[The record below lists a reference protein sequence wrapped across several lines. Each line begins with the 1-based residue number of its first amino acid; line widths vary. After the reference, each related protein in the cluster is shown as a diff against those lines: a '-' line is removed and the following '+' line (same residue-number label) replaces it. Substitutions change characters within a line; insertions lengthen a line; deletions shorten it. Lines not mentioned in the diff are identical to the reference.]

1 MKRVQLSQMQVGW
14 DYSPPLIA
22 KPELDGQPKPKGS
35 DHGSDLS
42 EAVSSRARAFLM
54 PSLEDFRCYQC
65 VPTFILAVLYSLTEL
80 VVTQI
85 CRWPGHWG
93 MNLRLL
99 IAGNDPSNSGW
110 IGAKH
115 HHFFGRNRWS
125 HSLQPSG
132 ATWRRSPW
140 RASSQRRFSFRQGK
154 GGLYGSKAVCDPEA
168 NFSVEGDP
176 LDWFPGTLFQHENL
190 AFVPSG
196 RRQRIDQ
203 LFHRLPG
210 GKLVSGLG
218 DTPFRD

>member
-1 MKRVQLSQMQVGW
+1 
-14 DYSPPLIA
+14 
-22 KPELDGQPKPKGS
+22 
-35 DHGSDLS
+35 
-42 EAVSSRARAFLM
+42 M

-65 VPTFILAVLYSLTEL
+65 VPTFVLAVLYSLTEL

-85 CRWPGHWG
+85 CRWPGHCG

-99 IAGNDPSNSGW
+99 IGGNDPSNSGW

-154 GGLYGSKAVCDPEA
+154 GNLYGPKLSVIQRHTSRLKGTRSIGFQGFFFSIKFNSCAVGEKR
-168 NFSVEGDP
+168 
-176 LDWFPGTLFQHENL
+176 
-190 AFVPSG
+190 SG
-196 RRQRIDQ
+196 R
-203 LFHRLPG
+203 LLHRLLRGIVMGVRPI
-210 GKLVSGLG
+210 
-218 DTPFRD
+218 P